1 MALFSE
7 AIKFKFVIF
16 FSFKITA
23 EYLNRYELCPNLD
36 LCLRDLMEDQ
46 HLAKAV
52 SRQRVLS
59 NRLFPK
65 SAIYCFDESETI
77 HTFLVAMYVND
88 SYFACDKIHLLTE
101 WCFESGLFT
110 KWTEDSKHRVHELN
124 FELKKVSLDHILG
137 AFFACSLVLFSA
149 IVTLILELAAFK
161 RARLPNAR
169 IIWILLDCFFDDER
183 YEWVPY
189 SNKPSH
195 NQSKLFNIIIFGFVF
210 INIGC
215 VIGFFSILL

>member
-1 MALFSE
+1 
-7 AIKFKFVIF
+7 
-16 FSFKITA
+16 
-23 EYLNRYELCPNLD
+23 
-36 LCLRDLMEDQ
+36 MEDQ
-46 HLAKAV
+46 YLAMAV

-77 HTFLVAMYVND
+77 RTFLVAMYVND
-88 SYFACDKIHLLTE
+88 SYSACDKIHLLTE

-124 FELKKVSLDHILG
+124 FELKKVSFDRILG
-137 AFFACSLVLFSA
+137 AFFACYLLLLSA
-149 IVTLILELAAFK
+149 TVTLILELAAFK

-169 IIWILLDCFFDDER
+169 IIWILVDRFFDGER

-189 SNKPSH
+189 SNNPNH
-195 NQSKLFNIIIFGFVF
+195 NIS
-210 INIGC
+210 
-215 VIGFFSILL
+215 FS